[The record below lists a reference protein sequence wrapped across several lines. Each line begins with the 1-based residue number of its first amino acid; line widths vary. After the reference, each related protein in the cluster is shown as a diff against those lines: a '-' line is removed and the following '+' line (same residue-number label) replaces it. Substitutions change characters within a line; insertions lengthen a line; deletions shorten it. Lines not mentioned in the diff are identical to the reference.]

1 MFEKEFEGKVV
12 LVTGGSTGIGYAT
25 VKSFLATG
33 AKVYFLGKPGEDLTK
48 QTEELKAI
56 NPDYDFASNT
66 IDLCDYKAAQALY
79 AEIEEKWG
87 RLDVLVNNAG
97 VDSSLPIH
105 KMKQSHWDYVM
116 NVNLKGMFNLTKYA
130 IKYLKKTKGCI
141 VNTASVAGIYGA
153 GCGCPYPTSKGG
165 VIAFTKSMAWEQAY
179 AGIRCNAVAPGVID
193 TNLLA
198 TVPPFAKK
206 NLAKQ
211 IPLGYIGAP
220 QEIANAI
227 LFLSSSAAQYI
238 TGVTLQVDGGYV
250 PHNTVG

>member
-66 IDLCDYKAAQALY
+66 IDL
-79 AEIEEKWG
+79 WG

-105 KMKQSHWDYVM
+105 KMKQSQWDYVM

-153 GCGCPYPTSKGG
+153 GCGCPDPASKGG

>member
-97 VDSSLPIH
+97 GESSLPSQ
-105 KMKQSHWDYVM
+105 KWKQS
-116 NVNLKGMFNLTKYA
+116 
-130 IKYLKKTKGCI
+130 
-141 VNTASVAGIYGA
+141 
-153 GCGCPYPTSKGG
+153 
-165 VIAFTKSMAWEQAY
+165 
-179 AGIRCNAVAPGVID
+179 
-193 TNLLA
+193 
-198 TVPPFAKK
+198 
-206 NLAKQ
+206 
-211 IPLGYIGAP
+211 
-220 QEIANAI
+220 
-227 LFLSSSAAQYI
+227 
-238 TGVTLQVDGGYV
+238 
-250 PHNTVG
+250 

>member
-25 VKSFLATG
+25 VKSFLASG

-48 QTEELKAI
+48 QTEELKSI

-105 KMKQSHWDYVM
+105 KMK
-116 NVNLKGMFNLTKYA
+116 GMFNLTKYA

-153 GCGCPYPTSKGG
+153 GCGSPYPASKGG

-206 NLAKQ
+206 NIAKQ
-211 IPLGYIGAP
+211 IPLGHIGEP

-238 TGVTLQVDGGYV
+238 TGITLQVDGGYV

>member
-12 LVTGGSTGIGYAT
+12 LVSGGTSGIGYAT
-25 VKSFLATG
+25 VNKYLEAG
-33 AKVYFLGKPGEDLTK
+33 AKVYFLGKEGEDVTAQLA
-48 QTEELKAI
+48 ELDAHPEYEYMYKA
-56 NPDYDFASNT
+56 
-66 IDLCDYKAAQALY
+66 IDLCDYKAAQELY

-97 VDSSLPIH
+97 TDSSIPIH
-105 KMKQSHWDYVM
+105 KMKQSQWDYVM
-116 NVNLKGMFNLTKYA
+116 NTNLKGMFNLTKYA
-130 IKYLKKTKGCI
+130 IKLLKKTKGNI

-153 GCGCPYPTSKGG
+153 GCGCPYPASKGG

-193 TNLLA
+193 TPLLA

-206 NLAKQ
+206 NLTKT
-211 IPLGYIGAP
+211 IPLKRMGVG
-220 QEIANAI
+220 EDIANAI
-227 LFLSSSAAQYI
+227 LFLSSSAASYI

-250 PHNTVG
+250 PSNVAN

>member
-1 MFEKEFEGKVV
+1 MVMQPLNHSLQPE
-12 LVTGGSTGIGYAT
+12 
-25 VKSFLATG
+25 

-105 KMKQSHWDYVM
+105 KMKQSQWDYVM

-153 GCGCPYPTSKGG
+153 GCGSPYPASKGG

-206 NLAKQ
+206 EPCKTDSSWIYWSTTGNCKCDPVPVFKRSTVYHRCYTAGRRWICSTQHSRLSRIKPNMNLSRYTK
-211 IPLGYIGAP
+211 
-220 QEIANAI
+220 E
-227 LFLSSSAAQYI
+227 
-238 TGVTLQVDGGYV
+238 TLL
-250 PHNTVG
+250 